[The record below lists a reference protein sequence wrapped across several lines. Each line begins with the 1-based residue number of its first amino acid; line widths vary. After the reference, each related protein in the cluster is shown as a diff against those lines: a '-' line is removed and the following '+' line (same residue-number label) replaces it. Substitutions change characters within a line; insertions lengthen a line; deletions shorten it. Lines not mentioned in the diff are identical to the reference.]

1 MRNEQASTFSD
12 KTELENLFLDCIDE
26 NRKDVLRH
34 FTNSHTGSSMI
45 PNSSGSRSSI
55 GGRLRASAPGAGG
68 ASEHFKNIST
78 KILIDQVCTSKQ
90 SRTLIFQEMFAPE
103 QPSDTDLAKRQM

>member
-34 FTNSHTGSSMI
+34 FTNGHSQGAVRGS
-45 PNSSGSRSSI
+45 
-55 GGRLRASAPGAGG
+55 GRLRGAAGS
-68 ASEHFKNIST
+68 SEQFKNIST

-90 SRTLIFQEMFAPE
+90 SRTLIFQEMFGPE
-103 QPSDTDLAKRQM
+103 QPSETDLAKQRMQTAAII